1 MRGISHDLAERI
13 VDAHV
18 DRYPDATPEAV
29 LLKLGEEVGELMRA
43 VNTGRGSVAE
53 ELADILGVTL
63 TFAGRFYPELVVE
76 EVLSAKHRVVV
87 ERWRSGRVDPNE
99 GTVEVVIEVDG
110 APAKG
115 AIEAAIADLSRFG
128 RAREDR

>member
-18 DRYPDATPEAV
+18 DRYPDTTPEAV

-43 VNTGRGSVAE
+43 VNTGRGSVPE
-53 ELADILGVTL
+53 ELADVLGVTL

-76 EVLSAKHRVVV
+76 EILSAKHRVVV

-99 GTVEVVIEVDG
+99 TTSTGPDRPGPRPEEV
-110 APAKG
+110 
-115 AIEAAIADLSRFG
+115 L
-128 RAREDR
+128 